1 VPRTGVVEE
10 WTVADIT
17 LSGATAADA
26 SSPSLAP
33 VTWRFVALYALAYM
47 STVLLFLAPA
57 LVSLALKVNAL
68 VGIDRAPAS
77 LALIASL
84 GALVAMFGN
93 PLFGRLS
100 DRTTSRLG
108 RRRPWLVG
116 GLVVGSVGIL
126 IVAVAPSVP
135 VVLLGWCVAQLAF
148 NAVLA
153 ALVAVMPDQV
163 PVAQRGQVAGIL
175 GVCMPVA
182 SVAGTF
188 LVKLNTG
195 NLVAMF
201 LAPCAVGGFFIL
213 LFAMT
218 MKDQRRDRAQ
228 QPRWS
233 VREFATTF
241 YVDPRRNPDFAWA
254 FTSRFLFVLAYA
266 FLTTYQA
273 YYLLDRLG
281 TAEADVA
288 QQIFV
293 GTLVQSIVIVAASL
307 VGGRVSDRTG
317 RRKVFVAAAAV
328 VYGLALFVIAGAAE
342 FNGFLVGM
350 AISGLGFGLY
360 MAVDLALVVD
370 VLPDSG
376 STAKDLGVLNIA
388 GALPSSL
395 APALAPAILALGGG
409 SYGVLYAVAGF
420 CALLAAGAILR
431 VTGVH

>member
-1 VPRTGVVEE
+1 MPDLPVPPGV
-10 WTVADIT
+10 
-17 LSGATAADA
+17 TAADPH
-26 SSPSLAP
+26 SPPLTLP
-33 VTWRFVALYALAYM
+33 LVGWRFVALYALAYM
-47 STVLLFLAPA
+47 STCLLFLAPA

-68 VGIDRAPAS
+68 VGIDRAPGS
-77 LALIASL
+77 LALIASI

-93 PLFGRLS
+93 PFFGRLS
-100 DRTTSRLG
+100 DRTTSVLG
-108 RRRPWLVG
+108 RRRPWLIL
-116 GLVVGSVGIL
+116 GLVVGSLGIL
-126 IVAVAPSVP
+126 VVAVAPSVP
-135 VVLLGWCVAQLAF
+135 VVLLGWCVAQLSF

-163 PVAQRGQVAGIL
+163 PVTQRGQVAGIL
-175 GVCMPVA
+175 GVCMPIA
-182 SVAGTF
+182 SVVGTF

-213 LFAMT
+213 LFAVT
-218 MKDQRRDRAQ
+218 MKDRRHDRAQ
-228 QPRWS
+228 KPPWS
-233 VREFATTF
+233 VREFANTF
-241 YVDPRRNPDFAWA
+241 YVNPRRNPDFAWA
-254 FTSRFLFVLAYA
+254 FASRFLFVLAYA

-288 QQIFV
+288 QQIFL
-293 GTLVQSIVIVAASL
+293 GTLVQSVVIVAASL

-317 RRKVFVAAAAV
+317 RRKVFVAAASV
-328 VYGLALFVIAGAAE
+328 VYGLALFLIAAATDV
-342 FNGFLVGM
+342 NGFLVGM

-376 STAKDLGVLNIA
+376 SAAKDLGVLNIA
-388 GALPSSL
+388 GALPSSV
-395 APALAPAILALGGG
+395 APAVAPAILVVGGG

-431 VTGVH
+431 VKGVH

>member
-1 VPRTGVVEE
+1 MSQLP
-10 WTVADIT
+10 
-17 LSGATAADA
+17 LSDATAAN
-26 SSPSLAP
+26 SSNSSQTMPP
-33 VTWRFVALYALAYM
+33 VGWRFVALYALAYTG
-47 STVLLFLAPA
+47 TVLLFLAPA

-68 VGIDRAPAS
+68 VGLDRAPGS
-77 LALIASL
+77 LALIASV

-93 PLFGRLS
+93 PFFGRLS
-100 DRTTSRLG
+100 DRTTSARG
-108 RRRPWLVG
+108 RRRPWLIG
-116 GLVVGSVGIL
+116 GLVVGSAGIL
-126 IVAVAPSVP
+126 VVAVAPNVP
-135 VVLLGWCVAQLAF
+135 VVLLGWCVAQLSF

-182 SVAGTF
+182 SVVGTF
-188 LVKLNTG
+188 LVKLFSP

-201 LAPCAVGGFFIL
+201 LVPCAVGGFFIL
-213 LFAMT
+213 LFAVT
-218 MKDQRRDRAQ
+218 MKDQRNDRALK
-228 QPRWS
+228 PPWS
-233 VREFATTF
+233 VREFSTTF

-254 FTSRFLFVLAYA
+254 FASRFLFVLAYA
-266 FLTTYQA
+266 FLITYQA

-288 QQIFV
+288 QQIFL

-307 VGGRVSDRTG
+307 VGGRVSDRSG

-328 VYGLALFVIAGAAE
+328 VYGLALFLIAGAAD
-342 FNGFLVGM
+342 FNAFLVGM

-409 SYGVLYAVAGF
+409 SYGVLYAVAGC
-420 CALLAAGAILR
+420 CALLAAGAILQVR
-431 VTGVH
+431 GVH

>member
-1 VPRTGVVEE
+1 MTQVG
-10 WTVADIT
+10 
-17 LSGATAADA
+17 
-26 SSPSLAP
+26 
-33 VTWRFVALYALAYM
+33 WRFVALYALAY
-47 STVLLFLAPA
+47 TGAVLLFLAPA

-68 VGIDRAPAS
+68 VGLERAPGS
-77 LALIASL
+77 LALIASV
-84 GALVAMFGN
+84 GALVAMVGN

-100 DRTTSRLG
+100 DRTTSAHG
-108 RRRPWLVG
+108 RRRPWLIG

-126 IVAVAPSVP
+126 VVAVAPSVS
-135 VVLLGWCVAQLAF
+135 VVLLGWCVAQLSF

-153 ALVAVMPDQV
+153 ALVAVMPDRV
-163 PVAQRGQVAGIL
+163 PVAQRGQVAGLL

-182 SVAGTF
+182 SVVGTF
-188 LVKLNTG
+188 LVKLFAP

-201 LAPCAVGGFFIL
+201 LIPCAVGGFFIL

-218 MKDQRRDRAQ
+218 MTDPRHDRTV

-233 VREFATTF
+233 AREFASTF
-241 YVDPRRNPDFAWA
+241 YVDVRRNPDFGWA
-254 FTSRFLFVLAYA
+254 FASRFLFVLAYA

-288 QQIFV
+288 QQIFL

-328 VYGLALFVIAGAAE
+328 VYGLALFLIAAASDV
-342 FNGFLVGM
+342 NGFLVGM
-350 AISGLGFGLY
+350 SISRLGFGLY

-395 APALAPAILALGGG
+395 APALAPTILALGGG
-409 SYGVLYAVAGF
+409 SYSVLYAVAGV

-431 VTGVH
+431 VRGVH

>member
-1 VPRTGVVEE
+1 VPDLPVPP
-10 WTVADIT
+10 A
-17 LSGATAADA
+17 ATAADP
-26 SSPSLAP
+26 SSQPLTLP
-33 VTWRFVALYALAYM
+33 LVGWRFVALYALAYM
-47 STVLLFLAPA
+47 STCLLFLAPA

-68 VGIDRAPAS
+68 VGIDRAPGS
-77 LALIASL
+77 LALIASI

-93 PLFGRLS
+93 PFFGRLS
-100 DRTTSRLG
+100 DRTTSVLG
-108 RRRPWLVG
+108 RRRPWLIL
-116 GLVVGSVGIL
+116 GLVVGSLGIL
-126 IVAVAPSVP
+126 VVAVAPSVP
-135 VVLLGWCVAQLAF
+135 VVLLGWCVAQLSF

-163 PVAQRGQVAGIL
+163 PVTQRGQVAGIL
-175 GVCMPVA
+175 GVCMPIA
-182 SVAGTF
+182 SVVGTF
-188 LVKLNTG
+188 LVKLNTP

-213 LFAMT
+213 LFAVT
-218 MKDQRRDRAQ
+218 MKDRRHDRALK
-228 QPRWS
+228 PPWS
-233 VREFATTF
+233 VREFANTF
-241 YVDPRRNPDFAWA
+241 YVNPRRNPDFAWA
-254 FTSRFLFVLAYA
+254 FASRFLFVLAYA

-288 QQIFV
+288 QQIFL

-317 RRKVFVAAAAV
+317 RRKAFVAAASV
-328 VYGLALFVIAGAAE
+328 VYGLALFLIAAATDV
-342 FNGFLVGM
+342 NGFLVGM

-370 VLPDSG
+370 VLPDTG
-376 STAKDLGVLNIA
+376 SAAKDLGVLNIA

-395 APALAPAILALGGG
+395 APAVAPAILVVGGG
-409 SYGVLYAVAGF
+409 SYSVLYAVAGF

-431 VTGVH
+431 VKGVH